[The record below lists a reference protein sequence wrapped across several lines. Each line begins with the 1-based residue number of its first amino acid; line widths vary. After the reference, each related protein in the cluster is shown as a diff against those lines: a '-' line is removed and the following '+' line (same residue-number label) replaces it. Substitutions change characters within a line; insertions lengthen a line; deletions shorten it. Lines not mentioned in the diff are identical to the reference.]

1 KEAVRQ
7 LITAAI
13 KGLEENGRIQT
24 TSSNNLNESEK
35 AVQVNM
41 DSFGSLLA
49 NRSPQVSSLMP
60 ITPLNENS
68 FRPIYRLR
76 TASPTQGK
84 VRPIT
89 EFHSKS
95 MGTFQTNLELINES
109 TETTSLDTKTIVPE
123 STKVDVNC
131 DIQILTL

>member
-1 KEAVRQ
+1 
-7 LITAAI
+7 
-13 KGLEENGRIQT
+13 
-24 TSSNNLNESEK
+24 
-35 AVQVNM
+35 M

-68 FRPIYRLR
+68 FRPISRLR